1 MPTRTFMAA
10 SLVLLAG
17 AAGADELAKR
27 GQSILMGNC
36 AHCHA
41 IGKAGPS
48 PLAKAPPF
56 RDLHRKYPVE
66 HLAEALAEGISTR
79 HAEMPVFVFEPP
91 EINAIIAYLKSLE
104 TSGDQKKQQ

>member
-1 MPTRTFMAA
+1 MPTRTLLAA

-17 AAGADELAKR
+17 SADADEPAKR
-27 GQSILMGNC
+27 GQSILTANC

-41 IGKAGPS
+41 IGKTGSS

-104 TSGDQKKQQ
+104 TGDDQNKK